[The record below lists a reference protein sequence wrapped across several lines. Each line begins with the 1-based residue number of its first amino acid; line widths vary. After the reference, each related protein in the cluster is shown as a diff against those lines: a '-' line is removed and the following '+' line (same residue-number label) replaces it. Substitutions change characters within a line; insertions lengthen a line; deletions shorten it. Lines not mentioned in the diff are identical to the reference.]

1 MFGKDVQIRKGFTV
15 VEAMTAITM
24 LALIVLGSALYRYW
38 SSLDSRKAMAQATAN
53 RTGLF
58 LLEAWRG
65 STDPNSF
72 NPVSLKTS
80 AMNIGNPTQGPT
92 DPNMTS
98 LLSGTNNALPVTVNG
113 VSYFAALY
121 WKNEMTYWDAFYS
134 KWVKLRNFEVI
145 IAFPAAGGASTYSTS
160 LKQIKLTSYRMF

>member
-1 MFGKDVQIRKGFTV
+1 MFYKDVQIRNGFTV
-15 VEAMTAITM
+15 VEAMTAITAV
-24 LALIVLGSALYRYW
+24 ALIVLGTSLHRYW
-38 SSLDSRKAMAQATAN
+38 SVLDSRKAMARATAN

-72 NPVSLKTS
+72 NPVLLKTS

-92 DPNMTS
+92 DANMTP
-98 LLSGTNNALPVTVNG
+98 LLSGTNNAWPVTVNG

-121 WKNEMTYWDAFYS
+121 WKNEVTYWDAFYS
-134 KWVKLRNFEVI
+134 TWVKLRNFEVI
-145 IAFPAAGGASTYSTS
+145 VAYPAAGETATYGTG
-160 LKQIKLTSYRMF
+160 LKQIKLSSYRMF